1 MSGSGFGRA
10 SHVGLSAK
18 GQEEFNVQII
28 VVSERFATAKSLTFT
43 SRHLLAVAMAFT
55 LLIVALSSMFSYLA
69 LRHAADLKLPFLQE
83 AIAVVRQ
90 SETRQTQDLVRDSLK
105 AIAGRVGQLQAQM
118 LHLDSLGDRLSSI
131 TGVKPSEFQAAPVT
145 PSGAAKANGGQG
157 GPLLRPSL
165 ELSADKINQE
175 VELLIKRAEAQN
187 DYLSVVESTL
197 MDERIA
203 RNRLPTVLPVN
214 AMWNAS
220 VFGWRDDPFTGQR
233 AMHEGVDFSAQVGTP
248 IVAAANGKVVAAEP
262 HPDYGLMVDVDHGN
276 DYVTRYA
283 HASKLVV
290 KVGQFV
296 KRGQKL
302 SEVGTTGRSTGPHL
316 HFEVRYKGA
325 AVNPSRFLPKKGDAS
340 LVALTPGSSRR

>member
-1 MSGSGFGRA
+1 M
-10 SHVGLSAK
+10 
-18 GQEEFNVQII
+18 QII

-43 SRHLLAVAMAFT
+43 SRHLLGAAVGFT
-55 LLIVALSSMFSYLA
+55 LLIVVLSSMFSYLA
-69 LRHAADLKLPFLQE
+69 LRHAADLKLPFLQD
-83 AIAVVRQ
+83 AIALVQ
-90 SETRQTQDLVRDSLK
+90 QAETQRTQDLVRDSLK

-131 TGVKPSEFQAAPVT
+131 TGVKPEEFQAAP
-145 PSGAAKANGGQG
+145 PPASAKAHGGQG
-157 GPLLRPSL
+157 GPLLRPGL
-165 ELSADKINQE
+165 QLSADEISQE
-175 VELLIKRAEAQN
+175 VDILIKRAEAQN

-197 MDERIA
+197 MDQRIA

-214 AMWNAS
+214 AIWNAS
-220 VFGWRDDPFTGQR
+220 VFGWRADPFTGQQ

-248 IVAAANGKVVAAEP
+248 IVAAANGIVVAAEP

-283 HASKLVV
+283 HSSKLVV

-302 SEVGTTGRSTGPHL
+302 AEVGSTGRSTGPHL
-316 HFEVRYKGA
+316 HFEVRYKGG

-340 LVALTPGSSRR
+340 LAALNSGGSSGRTPR